1 MMKRTS
7 IFVGAIFYAMLAVAG
22 CGKDDRPET
31 PPEEPGTEV
40 VDPEVPVTPDEPEKP
55 AELICPNCGEPI
67 LARKGR
73 GRRRVFCSEKC
84 RSRYNHAHPNPDTW
98 VGVKQVV
105 CRYCGK
111 LFISYR
117 ETNQPRTYCSVS
129 CARRSTRRRRSASRR
144 RSTSPRAS
152 TTSRRMRTPSGAR

>member
-1 MMKRTS
+1 
-7 IFVGAIFYAMLAVAG
+7 VL
-22 CGKDDRPET
+22 
-31 PPEEPGTEV
+31 EEHIDNGPEV
-40 VDPEVPVTPDEPEKP
+40 VGY
-55 AELICPNCGEPI
+55 CPNCGEPI

-73 GRRRVFCSEKC
+73 GRRRIFCSEKC

-129 CARRSTRRRRSASRR
+129 CARRATNRKWRAEHAEEA
-144 RSTSPRAS
+144 TS
-152 TTSRRMRTPSGAR
+152 